1 MADEDARPPTSTSP
15 VVPSPEGSSSSPPKE
30 PGWYPVRSNPNE
42 QTYWDGTD
50 WTRRRRWGV
59 GTGWTEVGVTPNVV
73 PVAEPE
79 GPAPRH
85 AANPYTANR
94 QPRSLAGVAGG
105 GPSVTV
111 ANFLLLASGITVM
124 LASVTTWVGSTL
136 SAAGVVSGSGA
147 GLSLSSTTSGVDPS
161 ISNVIGVNGYVTLT
175 AGAVLIVFAGLMMVS
190 DDTGIRLFAALFALA
205 TVGLAIYVVVR
216 LLQKINAAHV
226 PHGASLDIGWGAI
239 LVLGA
244 SFVAALVAISELRAR

>member
-15 VVPSPEGSSSSPPKE
+15 VVPSPEGSSGSPPKE

-59 GTGWTEVGVTPNVV
+59 GTGWTEVGFTPDFV

-79 GPAPRH
+79 GPAPRSS
-85 AANPYTANR
+85 ANPYASRTP
-94 QPRSLAGVAGG
+94 PRSLAGVASG

-111 ANFLLLASGITVM
+111 ANFILLASGITVM
-124 LASVTTWVGSTL
+124 LASVTTWIASTV
-136 SAAGVVSGSGA
+136 SAGGALSGSGA
-147 GLSLSSTTSGVDPS
+147 SLSLSSTTSGVDPS

-175 AGAVLIVFAGLMMVS
+175 AGAVLIVFAGMMMIS
-190 DDTGIRLFAALFALA
+190 DDAGIRLLAALFALA